1 MEEEA
6 LTVLRELSQLSN
18 RMDLNSFSKKV
29 NLTPN
34 ESIFQI
40 QQLAKEGFL
49 QKVGN
54 GYGITEKGKNA
65 LKVLTP
71 IPEELGFQFYYNI
84 DRPAGLFID
93 TLEDFYIVIKQVNV
107 ESLEFHLYR
116 GDFEN
121 WLKDGF
127 KDPPLALEFG
137 KVRTVGLKGEE
148 LRSELLKILDENYCI
163 QQLL

>member
-1 MEEEA
+1 LDEEA
-6 LTVLRELSQLSN
+6 LAVLKELSELSN
-18 RMDLNSFSKKV
+18 RMDLNLFSLKV

-34 ESIFQI
+34 ETIFQF

-54 GYGITEKGKNA
+54 GYGITERGKTA

-71 IPEELGFQFYYNI
+71 VPEELGFQFYYGL
-84 DRPAGLFID
+84 DRPADLFID
-93 TLEDFYIVIKQVNV
+93 TLEDFYIVIKQINV

-116 GDFEN
+116 SDFEN
-121 WLKDGF
+121 WLKESF
-127 KDPPLALEFG
+127 KDPQLAFEFG
-137 KVRTVGLKGEE
+137 AVRAFNLKGEE
-148 LRSELLKILDENYCI
+148 LRAELLKALDENYCI

>member
-1 MEEEA
+1 MDEEA
-6 LTVLRELSQLSN
+6 LAVLKELSELSN
-18 RMDLNSFSKKV
+18 RMDLNLFSLKV

-34 ESIFQI
+34 ETIFQF

-54 GYGITEKGKNA
+54 GYGITERGKTA

-71 IPEELGFQFYYNI
+71 VPEELGFQFYYGL
-84 DRPAGLFID
+84 DRPADLFID
-93 TLEDFYIVIKQVNV
+93 TLEDFYIVIKQINV

-121 WLKDGF
+121 WLKESF
-127 KDPPLALEFG
+127 KDPQLAFEFG
-137 KVRTVGLKGEE
+137 AIRAFNLKGEE
-148 LRSELLKILDENYCI
+148 LRAELLKALDENYCI

>member
-1 MEEEA
+1 MDEVA
-6 LTVLRELSQLSN
+6 LTVLKELSELSN
-18 RMDLNSFSKKV
+18 RTDLNLFSLKV

-34 ESIFQI
+34 ETIFQF
-40 QQLAKEGFL
+40 QQLAKAGFL

-54 GYGITEKGKNA
+54 GYGITDRGKTA

-71 IPEELGFQFYYNI
+71 VQEELGFQFYYGLN
-84 DRPAGLFID
+84 RPADIIID
-93 TLEDFYIVIKQVNV
+93 TLEDFYIVIKQINA

-121 WLKDGF
+121 WLKESF
-127 KDPPLALEFG
+127 KDPQLSFEFG
-137 KVRTVGLKGEE
+137 AVRAFDLRGEE
-148 LRSELLKILDENYCI
+148 LRAELLKALDENYFI

>member
-1 MEEEA
+1 MDEEA
-6 LTVLRELSQLSN
+6 LTVLRELSKLSN
-18 RMDLNSFSKKV
+18 RMDLNSFSNQV

-34 ESIFQI
+34 ETIFQI

-71 IPEELGFQFYYNI
+71 VPEELGFQFYYSL

-127 KDPPLALEFG
+127 KDPQLASEFG
-137 KVRTVGLKGEE
+137 TVRTFGVKGEE
-148 LRSELLKILDENYCI
+148 LRSELLKVLDENYFI
-163 QQLL
+163 QQVL

>member
-1 MEEEA
+1 LDEDA
-6 LTVLRELSQLSN
+6 LNVLKELSGLSN
-18 RMDLNSFSKKV
+18 RIDLNQFSLKV

-34 ESIFQI
+34 ETVFQF

-71 IPEELGFQFYYNI
+71 VPEELGFQFYYGLN
-84 DRPAGLFID
+84 RPADLIVD
-93 TLEDFYIVIKQVNV
+93 SLEDFYIVINQINS
-107 ESLEFHLYR
+107 ESIEFHLYR

-121 WLKDGF
+121 WLKDSF
-127 KDPPLALEFG
+127 KDPQLAFEFG
-137 KVRTVGLKGEE
+137 AVRAFSLKGEE
-148 LRSELLKILDENYCI
+148 LRSELLRVLDENYFV